1 MASFKVLTPKFR
13 VSFPAVF
20 QASSAPGSDK
30 KHYSVVAIFD
40 KRELANNPEQA
51 KLFAAMKQ
59 AMADCAREEWGDKIP
74 AQLKNPFRDGAEKPD
89 MPGYGP
95 DTIFITF
102 KTEEKNGRPG
112 LVDQAMKRIINE
124 GDFYPGCYAHAT
136 VNPYAWT
143 YMGKSGI
150 SFGLQ
155 NLQKV
160 ADGEPLGGGR
170 SKAEDDFGAIPGGAN
185 EGGAP
190 ADFEKLFT

>member
-1 MASFKVLTPKFR
+1 MAKIKCTTPVFR
-13 VSFPAVF
+13 VSFPSVF

-40 KRELANNPEQA
+40 KAKLANDPDA
-51 KLFAAMKQ
+51 KKLFAEMKN
-59 AMADCAREEWGDKIP
+59 AMAQCAREEWGDKIP
-74 AQLKNPFRDGAEKPD
+74 AGLKNPFRDGSEKET
-89 MPGYGP
+89 PGYGP

-112 LVDQAMKRIINE
+112 LVDQNMQRIINE
-124 GDFYPGCYAHAT
+124 SDFYPGCFAHAT

-155 NLQKV
+155 NIQKV

-170 SKAEDDFGAIPGGAN
+170 AKAEDDFSAVTG
-185 EGGAP
+185 GGAP
-190 ADFEKLFT
+190 GNPAGFEDMFS